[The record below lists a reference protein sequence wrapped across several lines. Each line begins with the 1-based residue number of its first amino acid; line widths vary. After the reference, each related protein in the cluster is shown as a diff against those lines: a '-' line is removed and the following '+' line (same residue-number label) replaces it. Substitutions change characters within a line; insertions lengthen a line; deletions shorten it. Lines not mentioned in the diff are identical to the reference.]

1 MKVKQATMV
10 ALRWSRRC
18 LRAVRSLSPLAA
30 FGLTAAIVLGGAG
43 VASAANGG
51 NFILGHS
58 NTETLKSTLSNS
70 NGTPLQLNASTGNP
84 PLKVNNSVQVPSL
97 NASEVGGQTASQL
110 STGGD
115 GFTNPGTNTP
125 LTSSFT
131 TVASTGALAAGT
143 YYATATALMDVPS
156 GNVFGFCILTKASTG
171 AAIAWGGGDQPG
183 SGYMTAAETAAV
195 QVNAGDSLQERCE
208 SANTGSSA
216 FNAGITAVRILSSSG
231 TAGASATH
239 SKGAPP
245 QGVK

>member
-97 NASEVGGQTASQL
+97 NAAEVGGQTASQL
-110 STGGD
+110 
-115 GFTNPGTNTP
+115 FNWRRR
-125 LTSSFT
+125 LHE
-131 TVASTGALAAGT
+131 
-143 YYATATALMDVPS
+143 S
-156 GNVFGFCILTKASTG
+156 GH
-171 AAIAWGGGDQPG
+171 
-183 SGYMTAAETAAV
+183 E
-195 QVNAGDSLQERCE
+195 
-208 SANTGSSA
+208 
-216 FNAGITAVRILSSSG
+216 
-231 TAGASATH
+231 H
-239 SKGAPP
+239 APH
-245 QGVK
+245 